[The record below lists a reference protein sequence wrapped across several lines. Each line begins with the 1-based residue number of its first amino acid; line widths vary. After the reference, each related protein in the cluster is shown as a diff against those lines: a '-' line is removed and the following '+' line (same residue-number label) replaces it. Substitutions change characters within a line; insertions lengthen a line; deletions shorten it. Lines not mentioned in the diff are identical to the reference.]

1 MQLFDSPVSGMVLA
15 THQGPQQECNRPGKL
30 RQCPDHCYGDLGF
43 LLPVK
48 ASPPSRRGVAVMT
61 GALGEADLRMRIG
74 YDDVDRLISYPDAHN
89 LSGCA

>member
-1 MQLFDSPVSGMVLA
+1 MQLFDSPLSGMVLA
-15 THQGPQQECNRPGKL
+15 THQGPQQECNRPGQL

-61 GALGEADLRMRIG
+61 GALGGAGLRMWIG
-74 YDDVDRLISYPDAHN
+74 YEGIRMLETYPDPRN
-89 LSGCA
+89 LSA